1 MVIFINF
8 SKRLARQLTRTN
20 VLTVLFLMGLLISSG
35 TIVYANLEG
44 WGWRDALYM
53 TIITV
58 TTVGYGDLSPQTANG
73 RLFAIFFTLIAIGI
87 AGYGI
92 SSFAAY
98 LIESR
103 AARKTRFL
111 RNRRMNRIDAL
122 HNHYILCGADL
133 VGLRI
138 AEEFQLSNVPY
149 IIIEP
154 DEGKLK
160 TALLY
165 SHPDYFRQKFQSIV
179 DFDDIDLSEYEERT
193 VAELAEMLDTPY
205 ILDNPIDDAALVK
218 AGIGRAVGLI
228 AAMPDDRDNL
238 SIVVGARA
246 LAKRDDNEKLRIM
259 ARVENSRHTRKMY
272 LAGADFVRVPA
283 LSTGLEMALHILY
296 PEFGNWWHTMMG
308 IDRASAAQKF
318 HQIELSSKTDWVGQ
332 TVANLHQQEQ
342 MITLAVKRDGVFVS
356 PPPADLT
363 LKSTDI
369 LITLSSKDGV

>member
-1 MVIFINF
+1 MP
-8 SKRLARQLTRTN
+8 
-20 VLTVLFLMGLLISSG
+20 
-35 TIVYANLEG
+35 NLEG
-44 WGWRDALYM
+44 WGRRDALYM

-58 TTVGYGDLSPQTANG
+58 TTVGYGDLSPQTENG
-73 RLFAIFFTLIAIGI
+73 RTVAIFFTLFAIGI
-87 AGYGI
+87 AGYAI

-103 AARKTRFL
+103 AARKVRFL
-111 RNRRMNRIDAL
+111 RRRRMKRIDAL

-154 DEGKLK
+154 DEEKLK

-165 SHPDYFRQKFQSIV
+165 SHPDYFQQKVQSFV

-193 VAELAEMLDTPY
+193 VAELADMLNTPY

-228 AAMPDDRDNL
+228 AAMPDERDNL

-246 LAKRDDNEKLRIM
+246 LAKRNDNEKLRIM
-259 ARVENSRHTRKMY
+259 ARVENSHHARKMY

-283 LSTGLEMALHILY
+283 LSTGLEMAMHMMH
-296 PEFGNWWHTMMG
+296 PELGNWWYTMMG
-308 IDRASAAQKF
+308 VDRASAPQQF
-318 HQIELSSKTDWVGQ
+318 HQIELSSKADWVDK
-332 TVANLHQQEQ
+332 TVADLHRLEQ
-342 MITLAVKRDGVFVS
+342 VITLAVKRDGEFIS
-356 PPPADLT
+356 PPPAELA
-363 LKSTDI
+363 LQSTDI